1 MIQENIRKLVVYG
14 QKTGLVPD
22 EDKIYVTNQLLELF
36 KLDELEEIS
45 EEKEAEIE
53 KTNVEDLENI
63 LADMTDYAYE
73 NGILT
78 ENSVVYRDLFD
89 TKIMNILMPRPSE
102 VIRTFQDY
110 YKQDS
115 RKAR

>member
-53 KTNVEDLENI
+53 KTNLEDLENI
-63 LADMTDYAYE
+63 LADITDYAY
-73 NGILT
+73 
-78 ENSVVYRDLFD
+78 
-89 TKIMNILMPRPSE
+89 
-102 VIRTFQDY
+102 
-110 YKQDS
+110 
-115 RKAR
+115 